1 MFKTPAPRKRARM
14 SPVSSA
20 NSNSSS
26 ISVESYQSGSQ
37 TKARKRGLAFGLA
50 SALEKHGRNAP
61 ANWTYTASSRMKN
74 YSANHLPDAFD
85 ILKRTVGI
93 EMTEDNLNRNVL
105 AYLKREK
112 NWQTVFGRRT
122 PTPRK
127 PKTEKKVKF
136 TRSPGPGNTSN
147 NPIIINAIK
156 KLENKIKNQANAMV
170 RARESQTQQAL
181 ENSRREL
188 AQIRKEIR
196 GQQRNLREVVMRR
209 GSSGGS
215 YRPGG
220 LRATPYYTRYMQRV
234 YQRADGQFVTIS
246 PNGRP
251 GRPMMYPNFAYRDT
265 GRGIVM
271 HAPIRRP
278 RRKTLFR
285 L

>member
-1 MFKTPAPRKRARM
+1 MFKTPAPRKRART
-14 SPVSSA
+14 SPASSM

-26 ISVESYQSGSQ
+26 FSVGSYQSGSH
-37 TKARKRGLAFGLA
+37 TRARKRGLAFGLA
-50 SALEKHGRNAP
+50 SALEKHGKNAP
-61 ANWTYTASSRMKN
+61 ANWTSVVSNRMKN
-74 YSANHLPDAFD
+74 YSASQLPEAFD
-85 ILKRTVGI
+85 ILKRNVGI

-112 NWQTVFGRRT
+112 NWQTVFGKRA

-136 TRSPGPGNTSN
+136 TTAPGPGNSRN

-156 KLENKIKNQANAMV
+156 KLENKIKNQANAME

-188 AQIRKEIR
+188 AQIRREIR
-196 GQQRNLREVVMRR
+196 EQQRNLREVVMRR
-209 GSSGGS
+209 GGS
-215 YRPGG
+215 VRPGG

-234 YQRADGQFVTIS
+234 YQRADGQFVTLS

-271 HAPIRRP
+271 HAPMYRRP